1 MNDEIESLL
10 RGSIDLDVH
19 AAPDIPK
26 RRMDALET
34 TRAAYEAGMGGF
46 VLKSDNYLTYPLT
59 YALSQM
65 YPGLEIYGSISLN
78 SPVGGINPE
87 AVETAARLGTKVVW
101 MPTISAA
108 FHLPKSNSGNGLNIL
123 DKSEKLTD
131 DIFEIIDIV
140 QGNDMVL
147 ASGYISP
154 LETIKLFG
162 AAKDHGV
169 RKMIV
174 THPEELLED
183 QLKNLTTLGAYMEY
197 SFLSCMP
204 LTAKISPMSFSQQ
217 ILKAGIERSVV
228 TTAFGQPVN
237 PPPSEGMRM
246 AIAALLDSGMSPKN
260 ISKLVKDNPSDLLS

>member
-1 MNDEIESLL
+1 M
-10 RGSIDLDVH
+10 
-19 AAPDIPK
+19 
-26 RRMDALET
+26 
-34 TRAAYEAGMGGF
+34 
-46 VLKSDNYLTYPLT
+46 
-59 YALSQM
+59 
-65 YPGLEIYGSISLN
+65 
-78 SPVGGINPE
+78 
-87 AVETAARLGTKVVW
+87 ETAARLGTKVVC
-101 MPTISAA
+101 MPDISAA
-108 FHLPKSNSGNGLNIL
+108 FHLSKTNSGNGLNIL

-131 DIFEIIDIV
+131 DIFEIINIV
-140 QGNDMVL
+140 QANDMVL

-154 LETIKLFG
+154 LETMKLFG

-174 THPEELLED
+174 THPEELPED
-183 QLKNLTTLGAYMEY
+183 QLENLTTLGAYMEY

-204 LTAKISPMSFSQQ
+204 LTAKISPMGFSQQ

-260 ISKLVKDNPSDLLS
+260 ISRLVKDNPSELLS

>member
-10 RGSIDLDVH
+10 KGSIDLNVY

-34 TRAAYEAGMGGF
+34 ARAAYEAGMGGF
-46 VLKSDNYLTYPLT
+46 VLKSHNYLTYPMT

-65 YPGLEIYGSISLN
+65 YPGLGIYGSISLN

-87 AVETAARLGTKVVW
+87 AVETAARLGTKVVF
-101 MPTISAA
+101 MPTISAR
-108 FHLPKSNSGNGLNIL
+108 FHLSKTSSGKSLYIL
-123 DKSEKLTD
+123 DESEKLTD
-131 DIFEIIDIV
+131 DTLDVIDIV
-140 QGNDMVL
+140 QANDMVL

-154 LETIKLFG
+154 LETMKLFG
-162 AAKDHGV
+162 AAKNHGV
-169 RKMIV
+169 KKMIA

-183 QLKNLTTLGAYMEY
+183 QLKDLTTLGVYMEY

-204 LTAKISPMSFSQQ
+204 LTAKISPVDLSAQ
-217 ILKAGIERSVV
+217 ILKAGIERSVI

-260 ISKLVKDNPSDLLS
+260 ISSLVKDNPSELLS